1 MRIWRDCGRCLAIFG
16 SRWEIDTCPF
26 SNGSIGGLFL
36 TNPISEWNKDFKL
49 LAIAVAADGIFFGVQ
64 LTLFNNFIV
73 ERLGIEARELGYVEA
88 LREVPGFMNAFFVA
102 LMVRFA
108 PPVVA
113 AISLA
118 IMGFGI
124 MAYSQVDSV
133 SALAMYSLVWSVG
146 FHCWIPMEQS
156 LSLQFSPEGKKGKWL
171 GQLRSVKSFAWL
183 ASILACKL
191 SYDLIGYGG
200 LFVMAGFATVG
211 GGSALLFA
219 SRKRPEKERSFVF
232 KRRYGLFY
240 ALNFLQGLR
249 KQMFITFAI
258 FALVKI
264 HGMPVHTT
272 MILVLINQTLI
283 TLTAPTMGKWV
294 DKYGERLVLSWSY
307 AGLVFVFFGYAVVT
321 HRPTLY
327 VLYCIDNIIFFGGIA
342 LTTYLHKI
350 APEED
355 LKPSL
360 AMGITMNHIAAVAAP
375 LVGGFAWHYF
385 GYQVI
390 FFCGAFFALISLIV
404 SQWVDPEGQL
414 EREREGRKEIT
425 RGVAAQPAS

>member
-1 MRIWRDCGRCLAIFG
+1 MVKGRHGL
-16 SRWEIDTCPF
+16 ENPF
-26 SNGSIGGLFL
+26 K
-36 TNPISEWNKDFKL
+36 EWNKDFRL
-49 LAIAVAADGIFFGVQ
+49 LALAVASQGIFFGVQ

-73 ERLGIEARELGYVEA
+73 ERLGIEAHQLGYVEA

-108 PPVVA
+108 PPIVA
-113 AISLA
+113 AVSLM
-118 IMGFGI
+118 IMGVGI

-133 SALAMYSLVWSVG
+133 TMLALYSLVWSIG

-156 LSLQFSPEGKKGKWL
+156 MSLLFSPEGKKGKWL
-171 GQLRSVKSFAWL
+171 GQLRSINSVAWL
-183 ASILACKL
+183 ASIVVCKL
-191 SYDLIGYGG
+191 SYDWVGYEG
-200 LFVMAGFATVG
+200 LFVMAGLATIG
-211 GGSALLFA
+211 GGIAILFV
-219 SRKRPEKERSFVF
+219 SRKRPPKERSFVF
-232 KRRYGLFY
+232 KRRYGLY
-240 ALNFLQGLR
+240 YGLNFLQGLR

-272 MILVLINQTLI
+272 MFLVLINQTII
-283 TLTAPTMGKWV
+283 TLTAPTMGRWV
-294 DKYGERLVLSWSY
+294 DKYGERTMLSVSY
-307 AGLVFVFFGYAVVT
+307 IGLAFVFFGYAVIT

-327 VLYCIDNIIFFGGIA
+327 VLYCVDNVIFFGGIA

-350 APEED
+350 APPED

-360 AMGITMNHIAAVAAP
+360 AMGVTMNHVAAVASP
-375 LVGGFAWHYF
+375 LVGGLVWYHF

-390 FFCGAFFALISLIV
+390 FFSGAILAIISLIV

-414 EREREGRKEIT
+414 AREAGEEDLPKD
-425 RGVAAQPAS
+425 VVAQPAT

>member
-1 MRIWRDCGRCLAIFG
+1 M
-16 SRWEIDTCPF
+16 
-26 SNGSIGGLFL
+26 
-36 TNPISEWNKDFKL
+36 TNPISEWNKDFRL
-49 LAIAVAADGIFFGVQ
+49 LAIATAADGIFFGVQ

-73 ERLGIEARELGYVEA
+73 ERLGIEAHELGYVEA

-113 AISLA
+113 ALSMM
-118 IMGFGI
+118 IMGVGI
-124 MAYSQVDSV
+124 MAYAQVDSV
-133 SALAMYSLVWSVG
+133 VALAMYSLVWSVG

-156 LSLQFSPEGKKGKWL
+156 MSLQFSPEGKKGKWL

-183 ASILACKL
+183 ASIVACKL

-200 LFVMAGFATVG
+200 LFVMAGVATAG
-211 GGSALLFA
+211 GGFALLFA
-219 SRKRPEKERSFVF
+219 SRKRLEGERSFVF
-232 KRRYGLFY
+232 KRRYGVFY

-283 TLTAPTMGKWV
+283 TLTAPTIGKWV
-294 DKYGERLVLSWSY
+294 DKYGERTMLSVSY
-307 AGLVFVFFGYAVVT
+307 IGLALVFFGYAVVT

-360 AMGITMNHIAAVAAP
+360 AMGITMNHVAAVVAP
-375 LVGGFAWHYF
+375 LVGGLAWHYF

-390 FFCGAFFALISLIV
+390 FVTGSIFALISLIV

-414 EREREGRKEIT
+414 EREGESSKEVPA
-425 RGVAAQPAS
+425 GVAPQSAS

>member
-1 MRIWRDCGRCLAIFG
+1 
-16 SRWEIDTCPF
+16 
-26 SNGSIGGLFL
+26 L
-36 TNPISEWNKDFKL
+36 TNPISEWNKDFRL

-73 ERLGIEARELGYVEA
+73 ERLGIEAHELGYVEA

-102 LMVRFA
+102 LMVRFV

-113 AISLA
+113 SLSMM
-118 IMGFGI
+118 IMGVGI
-124 MAYSQVDSV
+124 MAYAQVDSV
-133 SALAMYSLVWSVG
+133 VALAIYSVVWSIG
-146 FHCWIPMEQS
+146 FHCWVPMEQS
-156 LSLQFSPEGKKGKWL
+156 MALQFSPEGKKGKWL
-171 GQLRSVKSFAWL
+171 GQLRSVKSLAWL

-200 LFVMAGFATVG
+200 LFVMAGVATIG
-211 GGSALLFA
+211 GGSVLLLA

-232 KRRYGLFY
+232 QRRYGLFY

-283 TLTAPTMGKWV
+283 TLTAPTMGKFV
-294 DKYGERLVLSWSY
+294 DKYGERLMLSCSY
-307 AGLVFVFFGYAVVT
+307 VGLALVFFGYAVVT
-321 HRPTLY
+321 HRPSLY

-360 AMGITMNHIAAVAAP
+360 AMGVTMNHVAAVAAP
-375 LVGGFAWHYF
+375 LVGGLAWHYF

-390 FFCGAFFALISLIV
+390 FFTGSILAVISLIV

-414 EREREGRKEIT
+414 EREREETEKLTPE
-425 RGVAAQPAS
+425 VAPQPAS

>member
-1 MRIWRDCGRCLAIFG
+1 
-16 SRWEIDTCPF
+16 
-26 SNGSIGGLFL
+26 
-36 TNPISEWNKDFKL
+36 
-49 LAIAVAADGIFFGVQ
+49 
-64 LTLFNNFIV
+64 V
-73 ERLGIEARELGYVEA
+73 ERLNIEAHHLGYVEA
-88 LREVPGFMNAFFVA
+88 MREVPGFMNAFFVA

-108 PPVVA
+108 PPIVA
-113 AISLA
+113 SVSLM
-118 IMGFGI
+118 IMGVGI
-124 MAYSQVDSV
+124 MAYSQVDSI
-133 SALAMYSLVWSVG
+133 AMLAVYSIVWSIG

-156 LSLQFSPEGKKGKWL
+156 MSLLFSPEGKKGKWL
-171 GQLRSVKSFAWL
+171 GQLRSVNSVAWL
-183 ASILACKL
+183 GSILVCKL
-191 SYDLIGYGG
+191 SYDFVGYGA
-200 LFVMAGFATVG
+200 LFVMAGMATIG
-211 GGSALLFA
+211 GGIAILFV
-219 SRKRPEKERSFVF
+219 SRRRPLQERSFVL

-283 TLTAPTMGKWV
+283 TLFAPTMGRWV
-294 DKYGERLVLSWSY
+294 DRFGERVMLSASY
-307 AGLVFVFFGYAVVT
+307 VGLACVFFGYAVVT

-350 APEED
+350 APPGD

-360 AMGITMNHIAAVAAP
+360 AMGVTMNHIAAVISP
-375 LVGGFAWHYF
+375 LVGGLVWYHF
-385 GYQVI
+385 GYQII
-390 FFCGAFFALISLIV
+390 FFSGAVLALISLVV

-414 EREREGRKEIT
+414 AGESGEAQ
-425 RGVAAQPAS
+425 VAGEAVALPVT